1 MGRANFKDGGVF
13 AQNLQAGSF
22 TITLDGGE
30 TGDGT
35 ANVTFAKPMK
45 KTPKVQLTAAEHI
58 TTGVLSYKSATP
70 LGFQAKVAG
79 CNLTSD
85 ELTVSYLAMDDSYY

>member
-22 TITLDGGE
+22 DIATGG

-35 ANVTFAKPMK
+35 TTVTFAKAMK
-45 KTPKVQLTAAEHI
+45 GTPKVFLTAAEQLV
-58 TTGVLSYKSATP
+58 TGVLSHGSKTNTS
-70 LGFQAKVAG
+70 FQAKVDGAD
-79 CNLTSD
+79 LTSD
-85 ELTVSYLAMDDSYY
+85 TLTVDYIAYDDQYK